1 MMWNPDFSVPEALG
15 HAMVELENVWS
26 IFTTSEPGP
35 EDFDRLVT
43 AANAVHELSAL
54 ARFEAAT
61 ALHQPQPAAPSAA
74 QPQPAAPSAAQPL
87 PPSPIFSSLGL
98 NDRIRFA
105 GALFGGD
112 LEALKEACGEMDR
125 LADKREAAA
134 WLKSRC
140 GEGIAWTD
148 PQSLPARFL
157 EWFERVRP

>member
-1 MMWNPDFSVPEALG
+1 MMWNPEFSVPDALG
-15 HAMVELENVWS
+15 RAMAELDAVWS
-26 IFTTSEPGP
+26 VFTTSEPGP
-35 EDFDRLVT
+35 EDFDRLV
-43 AANAVHELSAL
+43 AAATAVHELSAL

-61 ALHQPQPAAPSAA
+61 ALHQPQP
-74 QPQPAAPSAAQPL
+74 QPQPQPHT
-87 PPSPIFSSLGL
+87 FSSLGL

-112 LEALKEACGEMDR
+112 VEALREACGEMDR

-140 GEGIAWTD
+140 GEGLGWSD

>member
-1 MMWNPDFSVPEALG
+1 MMWNPEFSVPDALG
-15 HAMVELENVWS
+15 RAMAELDAVWS
-26 IFTTSEPGP
+26 VFTTSEPGP
-35 EDFDRLVT
+35 EDFDRLV
-43 AANAVHELSAL
+43 AAATAVHELSAL

-61 ALHQPQPAAPSAA
+61 ALHQPQPHS
-74 QPQPAAPSAAQPL
+74 
-87 PPSPIFSSLGL
+87 FSSLGL

-112 LEALKEACGEMDR
+112 VEALREACGEMDR

-140 GEGIAWTD
+140 GEGLGWSD

>member
-15 HAMVELENVWS
+15 QAMMELETVWS
-26 IFTTSEPGP
+26 VFTTSEPGP
-35 EDFDRLVT
+35 EDFDRLV
-43 AANAVHELSAL
+43 AAATAVHELSAL

-61 ALHQPQPAAPSAA
+61 ALYQPQP
-74 QPQPAAPSAAQPL
+74 QPHS
-87 PPSPIFSSLGL
+87 FSSLGL

-112 LEALKEACGEMDR
+112 VEALREACGEMDR

-140 GEGIAWTD
+140 GEGLGWSD